1 MIDMQSEVILEVKDL
16 SKLFLDPS
24 ESLALGWQNPL
35 SGRLLVSHCLRT
47 QNLVR
52 KSFGHLEMFS
62 LL

>member
-35 SGRLLVSHCLRT
+35 SGQLVGKSLPKDAKLSPEGV
-47 QNLVR
+47 LVI
-52 KSFGHLEMFS
+52 EMFS